1 MRVILDDQP
10 CNSAATSVAQAVADA
25 AASVETRGRVI
36 VEVLVDGA
44 ALTEEDL
51 GSEELQS
58 RDADEVAMVSADLKE
73 LVDGTLTHASEALVE
88 ADHLQRHA
96 AERLQSDDR
105 VAAMASLNDALSIWL
120 AVHEAV
126 MKSAAALDIDVDRLP
141 VHGQSMEK
149 RIERL
154 NEHLRAIQSALQGDD
169 PVALSD
175 TLLYELPEVVNQWRE
190 VLDVMRST
198 LEDQVR

>member
-36 VEVLVDGA
+36 VEVLVDGT

-105 VAAMASLNDALSIWL
+105 VAAMTSLNDALSIWL

-141 VHGQSMEK
+141 VRGQSMEK
-149 RIERL
+149 RIEHL
-154 NEHLRAIQSALQGDD
+154 NEHLQAIQSALRGDD